1 MNDDPRAE
9 NQPAQ
14 NQQLSAALMRM
25 SNDEVTQMLDTIE
38 SLQIDLLRLIPL
50 FGGQEPVE
58 AVTYTQYLLTVL
70 NEEINRVLI
79 SKQAQDTGDSPQNS
93 GSEETSVDYT
103 PVLRLLSKVTG
114 DKRRLTWTGKNE
126 AE

>member
-1 MNDDPRAE
+1 MNGDPGAE
-9 NQPAQ
+9 NHPAQ
-14 NQQLSAALMRM
+14 NQQLGAALMRM
-25 SNDEVTQMLDTIE
+25 SNDEVTRMLDTIE
-38 SLQIDLLRLIPL
+38 SLQGDLLRLIPL

-58 AVTYTQYLLTVL
+58 AVTYTQYLLTLL
-70 NEEINRVLI
+70 NDEINRVLA

-93 GSEETSVDYT
+93 GSEKTSVDYT

-114 DKRRLTWTGKNE
+114 DKRRLTWTGMDD

>member
-1 MNDDPRAE
+1 MNDDPRAQ
-9 NQPAQ
+9 NHLAQ

-25 SNDEVTQMLDTIE
+25 SNDEVTRMLDTIE

-58 AVTYTQYLLTVL
+58 AVTYTQYLLTML
-70 NEEINRVLI
+70 NDEINRILA
-79 SKQAQDTGDSPQNS
+79 SKQTQHIGDSPQNS